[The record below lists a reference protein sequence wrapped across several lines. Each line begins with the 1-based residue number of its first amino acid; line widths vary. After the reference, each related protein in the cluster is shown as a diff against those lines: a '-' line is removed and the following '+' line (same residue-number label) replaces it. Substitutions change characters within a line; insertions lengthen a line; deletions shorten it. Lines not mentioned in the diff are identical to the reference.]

1 MELVLPVFLIFV
13 FVVAVILLTWIGIS
27 LVIQKARFPHAFK
40 AQENRIKKIER
51 QFWDNPTSTQT
62 DRRLAQIEQ
71 KLDLI
76 LYHLNIDIPDLG
88 NNNPLPLSPEF
99 CNVILQF
106 VPPES
111 KISTLRTMR
120 ILTGLGL
127 KEAKNLIEST
137 PQIVLR
143 QIPAS
148 EAESAKRQLEESG
161 AIVTLE

>member
-1 MELVLPVFLIFV
+1 ME
-13 FVVAVILLTWIGIS
+13 FVVTFLVTSIAVIGLTWIAIIT
-27 LVIQKARFPHAFK
+27 VIQQFRLPHTITT
-40 AQENRIKKIER
+40 QENRIKQIER

-62 DRRLAQIEQ
+62 DRRLAQIER

-76 LYHLNIDIPDLG
+76 LYHLDIEIPELED
-88 NNNPLPLSPEF
+88 NDPLPPSPEF
-99 CNVILQF
+99 CNIILQF
-106 VPPES
+106 VPPEA
-111 KISTLRTMR
+111 KISTLRTVR

-137 PQIVLR
+137 PQIVLC

-161 AIVTLE
+161 ARVILQ